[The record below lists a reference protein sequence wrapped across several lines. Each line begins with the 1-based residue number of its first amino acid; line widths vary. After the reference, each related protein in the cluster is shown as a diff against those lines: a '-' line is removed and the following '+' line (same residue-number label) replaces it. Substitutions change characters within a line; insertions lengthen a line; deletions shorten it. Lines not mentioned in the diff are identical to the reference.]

1 MTLKA
6 AVLILM
12 QPDITIHTPSLVL
25 HCFAL
30 LYYILITF
38 FNQTSSSLLYVC
50 VVNLT
55 GVIKFIKAP
64 SLTCGLGSAAV
75 AG

>member
-30 LYYILITF
+30 LYYILLHFLIKLH
-38 FNQTSSSLLYVC
+38 LLC
-50 VVNLT
+50 FMFAL
-55 GVIKFIKAP
+55 
-64 SLTCGLGSAAV
+64 
-75 AG
+75 